1 MITITLMI
9 GLCGM
14 VLVLLAFLM
23 NQTHIWKDT
32 DLIYDGTN
40 FLGGALLVW
49 YAWIIYSW
57 PFLLLNAVWTLWSLR
72 DVYIDITKKPKQ
84 KRKAHVG
91 HKKR

>member
-9 GLCGM
+9 GLSGM

-57 PFLLLNAVWTLWSLR
+57 PFLLLNGVWALWSLR
-72 DVYIDITKKPKQ
+72 DVYLDIKQPKKP

-91 HKKR
+91 HKKK